1 MVRVRRSRVLLVTFI
16 LFLFICLFI
25 IIFIYFF
32 ANRKIRKVL
41 TGVSVSST
49 YIKMEKAGIN
59 KELRLF
65 ESEKLGFRPR
75 SNCLA
80 RTSPATLAF
89 FPSNLRQSQSWPG
102 AWLHILRSL
111 VLAFLLQ
118 LL

>member
-1 MVRVRRSRVLLVTFI
+1 MWAFQPRFLE
-16 LFLFICLFI
+16 LFQDGK
-25 IIFIYFF
+25 
-32 ANRKIRKVL
+32 A
-41 TGVSVSST
+41 
-49 YIKMEKAGIN
+49 EKKD

-65 ESEKLGFRPR
+65 QSEKLGFGPP

-80 RTSPATLAF
+80 RARALAF
-89 FPSNLRQSQSWPG
+89 FPSNLNQSQSWPG

>member
-1 MVRVRRSRVLLVTFI
+1 MWAFQPRFLE
-16 LFLFICLFI
+16 LFQD
-25 IIFIYFF
+25 
-32 ANRKIRKVL
+32 
-41 TGVSVSST
+41 G
-49 YIKMEKAGIN
+49 KAGKKN

-65 ESEKLGFRPR
+65 QSEKLGFGPP

-80 RTSPATLAF
+80 RARALAF
-89 FPSNLRQSQSWPG
+89 FPSNLNQSQSWPG

>member
-1 MVRVRRSRVLLVTFI
+1 MWAFQPRFLE
-16 LFLFICLFI
+16 LFQD
-25 IIFIYFF
+25 
-32 ANRKIRKVL
+32 
-41 TGVSVSST
+41 G
-49 YIKMEKAGIN
+49 KAGKN

-65 ESEKLGFRPR
+65 ESEKLGFGSP

-80 RTSPATLAF
+80 RALAF
-89 FPSNLRQSQSWPG
+89 FPSNLNQSQSWPG